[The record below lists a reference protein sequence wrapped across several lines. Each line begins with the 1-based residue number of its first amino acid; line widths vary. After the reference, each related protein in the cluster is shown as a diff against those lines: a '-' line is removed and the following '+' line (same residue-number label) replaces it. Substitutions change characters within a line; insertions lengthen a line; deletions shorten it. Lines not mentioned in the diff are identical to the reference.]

1 MSSLVALGVFFHVLY
16 LSCLAAIPTEPNGAN
31 HTPGFTS
38 AAATLEAHNICLEVC
53 KALALT
59 GARVIADDQF
69 YTEVNGPSL
78 IPVSRTKV

>member
-1 MSSLVALGVFFHVLY
+1 MSFFVALVASFFFTC

-38 AAATLEAHNICLEVC
+38 AAATPEAHEVCLEVC

-59 GARVIADDQF
+59 GVRVIEDDQF
-69 YTEVNGPSL
+69 YAEVH
-78 IPVSRTKV
+78 IP